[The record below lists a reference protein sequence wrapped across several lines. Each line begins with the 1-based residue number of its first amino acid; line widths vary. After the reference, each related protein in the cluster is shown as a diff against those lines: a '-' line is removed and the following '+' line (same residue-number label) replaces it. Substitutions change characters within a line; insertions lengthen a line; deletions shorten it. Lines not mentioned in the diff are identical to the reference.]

1 MYNIIE
7 GTNEELTKIA
17 SGLGLTYDEIV
28 MLRNYFRGL
37 GRNPTDIEIQA
48 IAQGWSE
55 HSCYKSSKIY
65 LKKYF
70 SGLKSD
76 YTILTMEDDAGVI
89 SFDSNYAYVVK
100 MESHNHPSAVEPYGG
115 AATGVGGI
123 IRDV

>member
-17 SGLGLTYDEIV
+17 SGLGLTYDEMV

-55 HSCYKSSKIY
+55 HSCYKSSKLY

-76 YTILTMEDDAGVI
+76 YKYSQWRMMQVSYHLT
-89 SFDSNYAYVVK
+89 
-100 MESHNHPSAVEPYGG
+100 
-115 AATGVGGI
+115 ATMHM
-123 IRDV
+123 